1 MSYQQTSD
9 TSHPE
14 VKRPSLFFGLTEG
27 LRAMLELGCYLP
39 YRVLDG
45 NQGTGDGHPVL
56 ILPGFMATDLSTMPL
71 RSYIHKI
78 GYKVYGW
85 GEGRNYA
92 QVEYIDL
99 MQRRLELIYQRHGE
113 PVSVIGWSLGG
124 IYARELAKRDP
135 EMVRQVIVMGT
146 PLRGITEANNAQWL
160 YELLKKGK
168 YTEVADQAILEDI
181 PTPAEVPTTSIYS
194 KEDGVVPWQLCLED
208 ESDIHQNVQVRGSH
222 LGLGVNPLVLQIIKD
237 RLSYAKANWVRFRTG
252 NMLEDLLVNP

>member
-1 MSYQQTSD
+1 
-9 TSHPE
+9 
-14 VKRPSLFFGLTEG
+14 
-27 LRAMLELGCYLP
+27 MLEFGAYLP

-45 NQGTGDGHPVL
+45 GDGTGDGHPVL

-71 RSYIHKI
+71 RSFIHKL

-85 GEGRNYA
+85 GEGRNFA
-92 QVEYIDL
+92 QVEYINL
-99 MQRRLELIYQRHGE
+99 MQRRLRLIYQRYGQE
-113 PVSVIGWSLGG
+113 VSVIGWSLGG
-124 IYARELAKRDP
+124 IYARELAKNAP

-168 YTEVADQAILEDI
+168 YTEVADQAILQDL
-181 PTPAEVPTTSIYS
+181 PTRADVPTTAIYS

-237 RLSYAKANWVRFRTG
+237 RLSYTKENWIRFKT
-252 NMLEDLLVNP
+252 NSMIEDLLVNP